1 MSKYTEHLGLVQPAG
16 NEYYDIEQFNHN
28 AELIDKEA
36 KRLSTALTKVQEGA
50 TRDKAGIVQFGT
62 GEGKALEG
70 MMLARLAGCVAYG
83 GDIQDEGVKDV
94 NYLYYDRNTR
104 KMYKCINQNNDTSA
118 NVANFKPLDNNSLLD
133 RLNNLE
139 RQSDN
144 IMYNGGSPV
153 PVGTTGKL
161 PNYVRFRNILGYYF
175 KIRFLGGVS
184 FYVVLDNSTNTNIVS
199 YTLFNGITFHLDINT
214 NILKLVADPQNQLIS
229 IDVFNCLT

>member
-1 MSKYTEHLGLVQPAG
+1 
-16 NEYYDIEQFNHN
+16 
-28 AELIDKEA
+28 
-36 KRLSTALTKVQEGA
+36 
-50 TRDKAGIVQFGT
+50 
-62 GEGKALEG
+62 
-70 MMLARLAGCVAYG
+70 
-83 GDIQDEGVKDV
+83 
-94 NYLYYDRNTR
+94 
-104 KMYKCINQNNDTSA
+104 MYKCINQSNDTSA

-175 KIRFLGGVS
+175 KIRFFGGVS